1 MLPQTERLEVIVR
14 REGERTLLCAP
25 EVGWFTRA
33 LPRNTPVGH
42 GTAVGVIATL
52 GRTRELVLPSGVSGR
67 IVSRRP
73 ERVHEPVGWG
83 TTLYELEPLEPT
95 EGAEAAGTDAAA
107 AADGAVFRAPYSG
120 RFWHRPAPKDPAFV
134 KEGDIL
140 EPGRTVGLIEVMKT
154 FTHLSYEARGELPS
168 KARILKL
175 LAGDG
180 DEVSEGDPLIEI
192 ENV

>member
-1 MLPQTERLEVIVR
+1 MPPATDKLEVLVR

-52 GRTRELVLPSGVSGR
+52 GRARELVLPAGVAGR

-83 TTLYELEPLEPT
+83 TTLYELAPIEAAG
-95 EGAEAAGTDAAA
+95 GAEAAAEAAA
-107 AADGAVFRAPYSG
+107 ASADGAVFRAPYSG
-120 RFWHRPAPKDPAFV
+120 RFWQRPAPQDPPFV
-134 KEGDIL
+134 RAGDRIAV
-140 EPGRTVGLIEVMKT
+140 GQTVGLIEVMKT
-154 FTHLSYEARGELPS
+154 FTHLAYTADGGLPES
-168 KARILKL
+168 ARIVRV

-180 DEVSEGDPLIEI
+180 DEVSEDDPLIEV
-192 ENV
+192 EAG